1 MLFRS
6 SKYMKKG
13 VQSTCTILI
22 QSIVRDSVQSTLSP
36 PKSPIDQFLSKG
48 PDFTLTID
56 ILRYSL
62 LLGEARMTGDL
73 NITSVRKEIIRK
85 PMDDSRRLLRVYH
98 TGTLESSK
106 SNNPLDRRPRSKEI
120 LLHLCTVPSRSRK
133 K

>member
-1 MLFRS
+1 MFIHVQI
-6 SKYMKKG
+6 YEKKEFNLY
-13 VQSTCTILI
+13 VLYL

-36 PKSPIDQFLSKG
+36 PKSPINQFLSKG
-48 PDFTLTID
+48 PDFTMTRD

-106 SNNPLDRRPRSKEI
+106 ANNPLDRRPRSEEI